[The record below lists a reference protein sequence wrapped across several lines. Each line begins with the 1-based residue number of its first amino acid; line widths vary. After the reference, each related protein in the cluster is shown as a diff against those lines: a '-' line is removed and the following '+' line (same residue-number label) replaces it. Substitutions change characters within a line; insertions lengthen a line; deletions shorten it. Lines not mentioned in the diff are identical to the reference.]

1 MAKESWSSLDITNKI
16 KLSLASI
23 LIIASI
29 ILGFVSFFVLNTIPN
44 SVLAMDG
51 EWLATACAIL
61 GISMY
66 FHNSLVNYQSK
77 LNKEI
82 KDIDNVIGRL
92 ENEENRTKNT

>member
-1 MAKESWSSLDITNKI
+1 MENSWNSLDITNKI
-16 KLSLASI
+16 KLFLASI
-23 LIIASI
+23 LIMASI

-66 FHNSLVNYQSK
+66 FHNSLVNYQTK
-77 LNKEI
+77 LNREI
-82 KDIDNVIGRL
+82 KDIDNALVRL
-92 ENEENRTKNT
+92 QSDEYEITK

>member
-1 MAKESWSSLDITNKI
+1 MTKESWATLDITNKI

-23 LIIASI
+23 LIVASI
-29 ILGFVSFFVLNTIPN
+29 VLGFVSFFVLNTIPN

-66 FHNSLVNYQSK
+66 FHNSLVNYQTK

-82 KDIDNVIGRL
+82 KDIDERI
-92 ENEENRTKNT
+92 KKID

>member
-1 MAKESWSSLDITNKI
+1 MTKESWTTLDITNKI

-29 ILGFVSFFVLNTIPN
+29 VLGFVSFFVLNTIPN

-66 FHNSLVNYQSK
+66 FHNSLVNYQTK

-82 KDIDNVIGRL
+82 KDIDERI
-92 ENEENRTKNT
+92 KKID

>member
-1 MAKESWSSLDITNKI
+1 MENNWSSLDITNKI
-16 KLSLASI
+16 KLFLATI
-23 LIIASI
+23 LIMASI

-66 FHNSLVNYQSK
+66 FHNSLVNYQTK
-77 LNKEI
+77 LNREI
-82 KDIDNVIGRL
+82 KDIDNALVRL
-92 ENEENRTKNT
+92 QNDEK

>member
-1 MAKESWSSLDITNKI
+1 MTKESWTTLDITNKI

-29 ILGFVSFFVLNTIPN
+29 VLGFVSFFVLNTIPN
-44 SVLAMDG
+44 SVLAIDG

-66 FHNSLVNYQSK
+66 FHNSLVNYQTK

-82 KDIDNVIGRL
+82 KDIDERI
-92 ENEENRTKNT
+92 KKID

>member
-1 MAKESWSSLDITNKI
+1 MAKESWKELDITNKI

-29 ILGFVSFFVLNTIPN
+29 ILGFVSFFILNTIPN
-44 SVLAMDG
+44 SILAMDG

-82 KDIDNVIGRL
+82 KDIDDRL
-92 ENEENRTKNT
+92 KNLD

>member
-1 MAKESWSSLDITNKI
+1 MEKESWASLNIINKI

-29 ILGFVSFFVLNTIPN
+29 VLGFVSFFVLNTIPN
-44 SVLAMDG
+44 SVLAIDG

-66 FHNSLVNYQSK
+66 FHNSLVNYQTK

-82 KDIDNVIGRL
+82 KDIDDRL
-92 ENEENRTKNT
+92 NRTKNT

>member
-1 MAKESWSSLDITNKI
+1 MENNNWSNLNITEKI
-16 KLSLASI
+16 KFILAFI
-23 LIIASI
+23 LIVASI

-66 FHNSLVNYQSK
+66 FHNSLVNYQTK

-82 KDIDNVIGRL
+82 KDIDERL
-92 ENEENRTKNT
+92 KALIDLNQ

>member
-1 MAKESWSSLDITNKI
+1 MAKENWASLNITNKI

-29 ILGFVSFFVLNTIPN
+29 VLGFVSFFVLNTIPN

-66 FHNSLVNYQSK
+66 FHNSLVNYQTK

-82 KDIDNVIGRL
+82 KDIDDRL
-92 ENEENRTKNT
+92 KNID

>member
-1 MAKESWSSLDITNKI
+1 MENNNWSSLDITNKI
-16 KLSLASI
+16 KLSLAAI

-29 ILGFVSFFVLNTIPN
+29 ILGFVSFFVLNRIPN

-66 FHNSLVNYQSK
+66 FHNSLINYQTK

-82 KDIDNVIGRL
+82 KDIDDKL
-92 ENEENRTKNT
+92 KNID